1 MPRCI
6 GSTGLRNAPD
16 PSKPAL
22 FKPAFSIKLDPVLMT
37 DLEQPAPEKDP
48 AENRLRF
55 GCLAALV
62 AVGVLFFAF
71 AMGAITTYTS
81 YKEGRLTDPWGQDGE
96 AQILEMPPEEPAPQ
110 SDAPPHSP
118 AP

>member
-1 MPRCI
+1 
-6 GSTGLRNAPD
+6 
-16 PSKPAL
+16 
-22 FKPAFSIKLDPVLMT
+22 MT
-37 DLEQPAPEKDP
+37 DREQPAPEKDP

-96 AQILEMPPEEPAPQ
+96 AQILEIPAQDSAPV
-110 SDAPPHSP
+110 SDPNPHSP
-118 AP
+118 TP